1 MALLL
6 RGLLLLGLS
15 CLQGPCL
22 VFSAASAMEPLDQQL
37 MSGPAQE
44 KLPPLILLKLG
55 NQEPSG
61 HIALK
66 KAPRDCKG
74 APTQEE
80 TRKLAQ
86 AMMAFTTD
94 LFSLVAQRATSPN
107 LILSPLSVALALSHL
122 ALGFE
127 SYDVFTG
134 LDALMV
140 GNRGSERENNLDE
153 SAQNQT
159 LQKLLQVLHAD
170 SGPCLPHLLSHLCQ
184 DLGPGAFRLAARMY
198 LQKGFPIK
206 EDFLEQSEQLFG
218 AKPVSLTGRKRDDL
232 VNINQ
237 WVKEATEGKIEDFLS
252 ELPDDTVLLLLNAI
266 HFQGFWRS
274 KFDPSLTQRDS
285 FHLNEEFTVP
295 VDMMQARTYPLRW
308 FLLEQPEIQ
317 APELCPAP
325 PPLPS
330 ASVPGPRASSSSCT
344 LQVAHFPFKNNM
356 SFVVI
361 MPTHFEWNVSQV
373 LANLSWDILHQPLL
387 REKPTKV
394 QLPKLHLKYQLDL
407 VATLSQLGL
416 QELFQAPDLRGI
428 SDERLVVSSVQ
439 HQSTLELSEAGVEA
453 AAATGT
459 AMSRMSLSSFIVN
472 RPFVFFILED
482 TTSMPLFV
490 GSVRN
495 PNPSAQW
502 ERKEQQDSPDDRD
515 SFLNQKAFPRGDKP
529 FGPDLKLAPPSE
541 EDYPQLNSPK

>member
-1 MALLL
+1 MGKTGKNMALLL
-6 RGLLLLGLS
+6 RGLLVLGLS
-15 CLQGPCL
+15 CLQGPCS
-22 VFSAASAMEPLDQQL
+22 VFSPARAMEPLHQQL
-37 MSGPAQE
+37 MSGQAQE
-44 KLPPLILLKLG
+44 KLPPLSFLKLG
-55 NQEPSG
+55 KQEFSG
-61 HIALK
+61 RIALK

-74 APTQEE
+74 APTLEE
-80 TRKLAQ
+80 TRRLAQ
-86 AMMAFTTD
+86 GMMAFTTD
-94 LFSLVAQRATSPN
+94 LFSLVAQRSTSPN

-122 ALGFE
+122 ALG
-127 SYDVFTG
+127 
-134 LDALMV
+134 
-140 GNRGSERENNLDE
+140 
-153 SAQNQT
+153 AQNQT

-218 AKPVSLTGRKRDDL
+218 AKPMSLTGRKRDDL
-232 VNINQ
+232 MNINQ

-252 ELPDDTVLLLLNAI
+252 ELPDDMVLLLLNAI

-274 KFDPSLTQRDS
+274 KFDPSLTQRDT
-285 FHLNEEFTVP
+285 FHLNEEFVVP
-295 VDMMQARTYPLRW
+295 VNMMQARTYPLRW
-308 FLLEQPEIQ
+308 FLLDWPLRLEPEESQPPGIIE
-317 APELCPAP
+317 
-325 PPLPS
+325 PS
-330 ASVPGPRASSSSCT
+330 AFHTCGAAETLLTRNLTSNRSITHIRA
-344 LQVAHFPFKNNM
+344 VAHFPFKNNM

-361 MPTHFEWNVSQV
+361 MPTYFEWNVSQV

-394 QLPKLHLKYQLDL
+394 QLPKLHLKYELDL
-407 VATLSQLGL
+407 VATLSQMGL

-428 SDERLVVSSVQ
+428 SDQSLVVSSVQ

-472 RPFVFFILED
+472 RPFLFFILED
-482 TTSMPLFV
+482 ATSMPLFV

-495 PNPSAQW
+495 PNPGAQW

-515 SFLNQKAFPRGDKP
+515 SFQNHKAFPRGDKP

-541 EDYPQLNSPK
+541 EDYPQPYDPK

>member
-1 MALLL
+1 MVLLQ
-6 RGLLLLGLS
+6 GLLVLSLS
-15 CLQGPCL
+15 CLQGPGL
-22 VFSAASAMEPLDQQL
+22 LLSPASAMEPLDQQL
-37 MSGPAQE
+37 RSGQTQE
-44 KLPPLILLKLG
+44 KLPPLTLLKLG
-55 NQEPSG
+55 NQEARG
-61 HIALK
+61 HTVLK
-66 KAPRDCKG
+66 KSPRDCKG
-74 APTQEE
+74 APTPEQ
-80 TRKLAQ
+80 TRRLAQ

-94 LFSLVAQRATSPN
+94 LFSLVAQRSTSPN

-122 ALGFE
+122 ALG
-127 SYDVFTG
+127 
-134 LDALMV
+134 
-140 GNRGSERENNLDE
+140 
-153 SAQNQT
+153 AQNQT
-159 LQKLLQVLHAD
+159 LRRLEQVLHAD
-170 SGPCLPHLLSHLCQ
+170 SGLCLPHLLSRLCQ

-218 AKPVSLTGRKRDDL
+218 AKPMSLTGRKGDDL
-232 VNINQ
+232 LNINQ

-285 FHLNEEFTVP
+285 FHLNEQFTVP

-317 APELCPAP
+317 
-325 PPLPS
+325 
-330 ASVPGPRASSSSCT
+330 
-344 LQVAHFPFKNNM
+344 VAHFPFNNNM
-356 SFVVI
+356 SFVVM
-361 MPTHFEWNVSQV
+361 MPTHFEWNVSRV
-373 LANLSWDILHQPLL
+373 LANVSWDILHQPSL

-394 QLPKLHLKYQLDL
+394 RLPRLHLNYQLDL
-407 VATLSQLGL
+407 VATLSRLGL

-428 SDERLVVSSVQ
+428 SDQSLVVSSVQ

-453 AAATGT
+453 AAATST
-459 AMSRMSLSSFIVN
+459 AMSRMSLSSFSVN
-472 RPFVFFILED
+472 RPFLFFILED
-482 TTSMPLFV
+482 TTSLPLFV

-502 ERKEQQDSPDDRD
+502 ERKEQQDSPDNRD
-515 SFLNQKAFPRGDKP
+515 YFQNLKAFPRGDKP

-541 EDYPQLNSPK
+541 EDYPQLHSPNSLLLSTLALSHGSGRHAQGSLPLPPRFSLLLVWLFSLHSPASPYQSP